1 MDRSPTRPSGRHGI
15 GPRRPAP
22 APASPPDSEP
32 AAASVSPI
40 VDRPPPVRTH
50 PRRDATTLGRGEGG
64 TDPFHLKA
72 SVHPAPVPDVGT
84 PMGVATSVVPEA
96 YRIIDQYVEDG
107 QKAAQNWTH
116 AGEGKPREA
125 NEPTPASPEAHEGPA
140 ADHLITEAISALV
153 STRGL
158 NSAASALPA
167 ILAGLAPGAAV
178 PNALEV
184 LIDAAEFVLDGRAGR
199 GPKRR
204 GRRGRG
210 AEGAHPELA
219 SLWEELGASLP
230 VDDQPDHPAPMSTT
244 GWLPD
249 SHED

>member
-32 AAASVSPI
+32 AAAAASVSPI
-40 VDRPPPVRTH
+40 VDRPPPARTH
-50 PRRDATTLGRGEGG
+50 PRRDATTLARGEGG
-64 TDPFHLKA
+64 TDPFHLQA

-125 NEPTPASPEAHEGPA
+125 NESTTASPEAHEGPA

-153 STRGL
+153 STLTRGL
-158 NSAASALPA
+158 ASRRR
-167 ILAGLAPGAAV
+167 
-178 PNALEV
+178 V
-184 LIDAAEFVLDGRAGR
+184 LISI
-199 GPKRR
+199 PQ
-204 GRRGRG
+204 
-210 AEGAHPELA
+210 EGGHIF
-219 SLWEELGASLP
+219 GK
-230 VDDQPDHPAPMSTT
+230 
-244 GWLPD
+244 
-249 SHED
+249 